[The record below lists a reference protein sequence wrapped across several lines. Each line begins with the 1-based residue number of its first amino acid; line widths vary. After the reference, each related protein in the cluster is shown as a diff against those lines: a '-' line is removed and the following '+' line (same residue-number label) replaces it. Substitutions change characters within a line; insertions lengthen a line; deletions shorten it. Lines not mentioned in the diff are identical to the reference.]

1 MLKERRQVRWPSS
14 AATTARVEH
23 SVVNQLVEALRRTD
37 REYLAAA
44 CVTVQLVLGEV
55 LHEPGALLRHAYFSP
70 GGFISLLSTTDQHT
84 PLELGLNGDDGCWH
98 ASAQSPPGR
107 TAWRWFEDP
116 RSAATFLVKRVHDS
130 RPVRAP

>member
-98 ASAQSPPGR
+98 ASAQSPDNPIQLKCCVVLSL
-107 TAWRWFEDP
+107 DHLL
-116 RSAATFLVKRVHDS
+116 SALHNFYFHAEFQ
-130 RPVRAP
+130 